1 MEDNRGKTDGAG
13 SLGFVPYVV
22 GRHSATRRRKCL
34 QCNDGRRIATDSVLV
49 VSRTDFGIV
58 PAHVGVFEVA
68 KQHGIS
74 GPDAVD
80 DSSGWLGVILWLAL
94 GACSVAAAALII
106 DSFITIKEK
115 KISPETLVKDVRE
128 AMAQG
133 DVMKAIKH
141 CEGNP
146 TPLASILT
154 AGFSNVQEGF
164 DVIQDVVGVAAD
176 LETEKLM
183 QRVAYLNVCANLAP
197 MLGLLGTVQGMIYA
211 FMTLALQEAGAAQ
224 TAMLAKNIGQ
234 ALWTTAAGLI
244 VAIPAVSFYTYFK
257 NAATKIILSMEG
269 LTMDLIKSLRNV
281 EVVQE
286 EE

>member
-1 MEDNRGKTDGAG
+1 MKMWMRWGVLAMAVAVLGIGLAAKAQEAAKPEEKPAAAAAAAPAAGATVLDAEAAKAEAAAKKAG
-13 SLGFVPYVV
+13 GMGFW
-22 GRHSATRRRKCL
+22 
-34 QCNDGRRIATDSVLV
+34 SVI
-49 VSRTDFGIV
+49 T
-58 PAHVGVFEVA
+58 
-68 KQHGIS
+68 
-74 GPDAVD
+74 
-80 DSSGWLGVILWLAL
+80 SSGWLGRILWLAL

-128 AMAQG
+128 SMAQG

-176 LETEKLM
+176 LESEKLM

-257 NAATKIILSMEG
+257 NAATKIILGMEG

>member
-1 MEDNRGKTDGAG
+1 MKTWMRWGVLAMAVTVLGIGLTARAQEAAKADEKPAAAAAAAPAAGATVLDAEAAKAEAAAKKAG
-13 SLGFVPYVV
+13 GMGFW
-22 GRHSATRRRKCL
+22 
-34 QCNDGRRIATDSVLV
+34 SVI
-49 VSRTDFGIV
+49 T
-58 PAHVGVFEVA
+58 
-68 KQHGIS
+68 
-74 GPDAVD
+74 
-80 DSSGWLGVILWLAL
+80 SSGWLGVILWLAL

-128 AMAQG
+128 SMAQG

-141 CEGNP
+141 CEGNA

-176 LETEKLM
+176 LESEKLL

-257 NAATKIILSMEG
+257 NAATKIILGMEG